1 MKVGIKKLDGVI
13 GDMELVKKQT
23 VSYETMYRNKL
34 RTTTEFVYRI
44 ELIFEMS
51 DGSTHVS
58 NAYVSRF
65 AYKPAGS
72 VLGRYPIDDLA
83 KFHEAL
89 GKLVI
94 QDLDVKK
101 HPGRGCQAV
110 RPLLRGISQPQLP
123 WPPDHQVGRQS
134 PQPDRQLT
142 AAKPTSKPAVA
153 SEDTC
158 HRR

>member
-13 GDMELVKKQT
+13 GDMELVKKQN
-23 VSYETMYRNKL
+23 VSYETMYSNKL
-34 RTTTEFVYRI
+34 RTTTEYVYRI
-44 ELIFEMS
+44 ELIFKMS

-58 NAYVSRF
+58 TAYISKF

-94 QDLDVKK
+94 QDLDVNEYGDILDEAAAQLV
-101 HPGRGCQAV
+101 HYYGASRNPNYPGRETI
-110 RPLLRGISQPQLP
+110 RS
-123 WPPDHQVGRQS
+123 
-134 PQPDRQLT
+134 
-142 AAKPTSKPAVA
+142 VA
-153 SEDTC
+153 NRLNQIDN
-158 HRR
+158 

>member
-23 VSYETMYRNKL
+23 VSYETMYGNKL
-34 RTTTEFVYRI
+34 RTTTEYVYRI

-51 DGSTHVS
+51 NGDTHVS
-58 NAYVSRF
+58 NAYASRF

-72 VLGRYPIDDLA
+72 ALGRYPIDDIA

-89 GKLVI
+89 SKLVV

-101 HPGRGCQAV
+101 YG
-110 RPLLRGISQPQLP
+110 GIL
-123 WPPDHQVGRQS
+123 DE
-134 PQPDRQLT
+134 
-142 AAKPTSKPAVA
+142 AAKQFVHFYGASRNPNYSGRETIKSVA
-153 SEDTC
+153 NRLNQIDN
-158 HRR
+158 

>member
-23 VSYETMYRNKL
+23 VSYETMYSNKL
-34 RTTTEFVYRI
+34 RTTTEYVYRI
-44 ELIFEMS
+44 ELIFKMS

-58 NAYVSRF
+58 TAYISKF

-94 QDLDVKK
+94 QDLDVNKYAGILDEAAAQFV
-101 HPGRGCQAV
+101 HYYGASRNPNFNGRETI
-110 RPLLRGISQPQLP
+110 RS
-123 WPPDHQVGRQS
+123 
-134 PQPDRQLT
+134 
-142 AAKPTSKPAVA
+142 VA
-153 SEDTC
+153 NRLNQICD
-158 HRR
+158 

>member
-23 VSYETMYRNKL
+23 VSYETMYSNKF

-44 ELIFEMS
+44 EIIFRMS

-72 VLGRYPIDDLA
+72 VLGRYPIDDIA
-83 KFHEAL
+83 KFNEAL

-94 QDLDVKK
+94 RDLDVDKYGDVLDEAAAQFV
-101 HPGRGCQAV
+101 HYYGASRNPNFNGRETI
-110 RPLLRGISQPQLP
+110 RS
-123 WPPDHQVGRQS
+123 
-134 PQPDRQLT
+134 
-142 AAKPTSKPAVA
+142 VA
-153 SEDTC
+153 NKLNQIGD
-158 HRR
+158 

>member
-23 VSYETMYRNKL
+23 VSYETMYSNKL
-34 RTTTEFVYRI
+34 RTTTEYVYRI
-44 ELIFEMS
+44 ELIFKMS

-58 NAYVSRF
+58 TAYISKF

-72 VLGRYPIDDLA
+72 VLGRYPIDDLP

-94 QDLDVKK
+94 QDLDVNKYACILDEAAAQFV
-101 HPGRGCQAV
+101 HYYGASRNPNFNGRETI
-110 RPLLRGISQPQLP
+110 RS
-123 WPPDHQVGRQS
+123 
-134 PQPDRQLT
+134 
-142 AAKPTSKPAVA
+142 VA
-153 SEDTC
+153 NRLNQICD
-158 HRR
+158 

>member
-23 VSYETMYRNKL
+23 VSYETMYSNKL

-44 ELIFEMS
+44 ELIFRMS

-72 VLGRYPIDDLA
+72 ALGRYPIDDIA
-83 KFHEAL
+83 KFNEDL

-101 HPGRGCQAV
+101 HG
-110 RPLLRGISQPQLP
+110 GIL
-123 WPPDHQVGRQS
+123 DE
-134 PQPDRQLT
+134 
-142 AAKPTSKPAVA
+142 AAKQLVHYYGASRNPNYPGCETIRSVA
-153 SEDTC
+153 NRLNQIDN
-158 HRR
+158 

>member
-23 VSYETMYRNKL
+23 VSYETMYSNKL
-34 RTTTEFVYRI
+34 RTTTEYVYRI
-44 ELIFEMS
+44 ELIFKMS

-58 NAYVSRF
+58 TAYISKF

-94 QDLDVKK
+94 QDLDVNKYAGILDEAAAQLV
-101 HPGRGCQAV
+101 HFYGASRNPNFNGRETI
-110 RPLLRGISQPQLP
+110 RS
-123 WPPDHQVGRQS
+123 
-134 PQPDRQLT
+134 
-142 AAKPTSKPAVA
+142 VA
-153 SEDTC
+153 NRLNQIGD
-158 HRR
+158 

>member
-23 VSYETMYRNKL
+23 VSYETMYSNKL

-44 ELIFEMS
+44 ELIFRMS

-89 GKLVI
+89 SKLVI

-101 HPGRGCQAV
+101 HGGILDEAAKQFVHYYGASRNPNYPGRETI
-110 RPLLRGISQPQLP
+110 RS
-123 WPPDHQVGRQS
+123 
-134 PQPDRQLT
+134 
-142 AAKPTSKPAVA
+142 VA
-153 SEDTC
+153 NRLNQIDN
-158 HRR
+158 